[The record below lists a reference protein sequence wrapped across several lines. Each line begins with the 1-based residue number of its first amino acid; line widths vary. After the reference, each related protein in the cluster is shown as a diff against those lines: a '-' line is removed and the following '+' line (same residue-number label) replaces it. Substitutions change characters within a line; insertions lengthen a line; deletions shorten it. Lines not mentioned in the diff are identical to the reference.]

1 MYTLFKVNINWGAY
15 MVCAIMILLLFP
27 SLSWYSYFALLI
39 ALHQFFLL
47 FFSINSVIPIRY
59 LLGSFMCLQM
69 FIGPVLAYNGLDKYQ
84 YFMYQMKVPEAV
96 YFSYALPAV
105 ILFILGLHI
114 NAKKLDGEVP
124 DVKKIAE
131 FTTQHPKLAYWL
143 IGIGFGSSL
152 VGGFFGSELSFVFYL
167 LGSAKF
173 VGVFL
178 LILGNKKLKL
188 IPLIIIY
195 GSIILSSL
203 GAGMFHD
210 LLTWLIML
218 GSVLAIKFKPG
229 INIKLGALFSFILL
243 VIVIQQLKGVYR
255 MAIGKGDRGDVETF
269 TNVFEETQGSGGVF
283 NLQSI
288 AASNVRIN
296 QGFIITNIMLTVP
309 DKVPYANGAEL
320 MQLLEAAFL
329 PRLIAP
335 NKLKAGDRT
344 IFMKYSGMR
353 IKRGT
358 SMGLSSLGDA
368 YVNFGTFG
376 GAIFMFILGFIYSE
390 VLNVFHKKSKD
401 YPVLILFTTL
411 VFYYPIR
418 PDCELQTILGHLVKS
433 CFLIYIVLIVWQKE
447 FRLWPASMWKKSLS

>member
-344 IFMKYSGMR
+344 
-353 IKRGT
+353 
-358 SMGLSSLGDA
+358 
-368 YVNFGTFG
+368 
-376 GAIFMFILGFIYSE
+376 
-390 VLNVFHKKSKD
+390 
-401 YPVLILFTTL
+401 
-411 VFYYPIR
+411 
-418 PDCELQTILGHLVKS
+418 
-433 CFLIYIVLIVWQKE
+433 
-447 FRLWPASMWKKSLS
+447 

>member
-15 MVCAIMILLLFP
+15 IICALLILLLFP
-27 SLSWYSYFALLI
+27 SVSLVSYFALLI

-47 FFSINSVIPIRY
+47 FFSMNTVIPIRY

-69 FIGPVLAYNGLDKYQ
+69 FVGPAFAYSGLDQYQ
-84 YFMYQMKVPEAV
+84 YFLYKMKVPEV
-96 YFSYALPAV
+96 EYFSYALPAV

-124 DVKKIAE
+124 DVKKIAQ
-131 FTTQHPKLAYWL
+131 FSAQHPNLAYWL
-143 IGIGFGSSL
+143 IGIGFSSSL
-152 VGGFFGSELSFVFYL
+152 IGGFFGSELSFVFYL
-167 LGSAKF
+167 FGSAKF
-173 VGVFL
+173 IGAFL
-178 LILGNKKLKL
+178 LILGGTRLK
-188 IPLIIIY
+188 IGPLIIIY

-218 GSVLAIKFKPG
+218 GSVICIKLKPSVS
-229 INIKLGALFSFILL
+229 IKLGALFSFVLL
-243 VIVIQQLKGVYR
+243 VIIIQQLKGSYR
-255 MAIGKGDRGDVETF
+255 LASGRGDGGDFETF
-269 TNVFEETQGSGGVF
+269 IKVFEETQESRGIF
-283 NLQSI
+283 NLRSM
-288 AASNVRIN
+288 ASSNVRIN
-296 QGFIITNIMLTVP
+296 QGFIVTNIMYTVP

-320 MQLLEAAFL
+320 LQILEAAFL
-329 PRLIAP
+329 PRIIAP
-335 NKLKAGDRT
+335 DKLKAGDRT

-368 YVNFGTFG
+368 YINFGKFG
-376 GAIFMFILGFIYSE
+376 GAIFMFILGFLYSE
-390 VLNVFHKKSKD
+390 VLNVFHKKSKV
-401 YPVLILFTTL
+401 YPILILYTTL